1 MVDRLSTVHHD
12 NEGAFTT
19 EEVDKELEE
28 GVDGKRLPPAISREL
43 SYVYAAARFEGA
55 YLVYIS

>member
-1 MVDRLSTVHHD
+1 MVDRRPTVHHD

-19 EEVDKELEE
+19 EEVDEQLEE
-28 GVDGKRLPPAISREL
+28 GIDGKRLQPAISRDL
-43 SYVYAAARFEGA
+43 SYVYAAVMIEGA